1 MNSQIE
7 NLAKDV
13 SKLSA
18 NNNLVLILLGVTL
31 GAFLLFSAI
40 ILIVFK
46 NNFKDFFNK
55 KNRRKKY
62 ESLGKS
68 SQIRLINQLRESV
81 TYFSENKIGAL
92 ITIENSEKLDNLRT
106 DGIILNANISSAL
119 LISIFNKN
127 SPLHDGAVIIR
138 DNKVYYVSTFYKIT
152 SKSLSSEFGSR
163 HRAAMGI
170 SEQSD
175 ATTIVVSEET
185 GSIKIFKNSTVYT
198 IKLEFFQES
207 LIKYISEE
215 SNAK

>member
-92 ITIENSEKLDNLRT
+92 ITIENSEK
-106 DGIILNANISSAL
+106 
-119 LISIFNKN
+119 
-127 SPLHDGAVIIR
+127 
-138 DNKVYYVSTFYKIT
+138 
-152 SKSLSSEFGSR
+152 
-163 HRAAMGI
+163 
-170 SEQSD
+170 
-175 ATTIVVSEET
+175 
-185 GSIKIFKNSTVYT
+185 
-198 IKLEFFQES
+198 
-207 LIKYISEE
+207 
-215 SNAK
+215 